1 VLGKGGQEDVEHLGD
16 TKISSATKIQALPP
30 PDSPVGVEEDPM
42 KPNPNEDTPPPNKL
56 THPAVTINEEPITS
70 PALECSTT
78 TGNTSTRGSAL
89 KNPSPAQATDD
100 VPPMP
105 QVPSLG
111 KFTLKGLE
119 QGTNYIIHRNQKMYS
134 MRNNNKQEQWFHVE
148 DFIGLF
154 PAWPVIELSIAPTGS
169 TKDKRMTSFL
179 RCFAALFN
187 EIKYVNDTAAIAPIN
202 IYDDSKDN
210 FIVDRSGLPD
220 NFTKLGKWLMISR
233 GSGVFEKKEKGN
245 GKVFARFC
253 LKFQE
258 KADKIINWVSFKFN
272 RLGGSRLSKKTMQAM
287 ETETPMM
294 L

>member
-1 VLGKGGQEDVEHLGD
+1 MRRALLTSTLLTLATATSCHLSMSQLYHLPNSAAMTICTRSSSVKTRAAKADALATLRPCRGRCTNSRPPRSESINAYLAELNLPRLRFDGGLEVLGKGGQEDVEHLGD

-134 MRNNNKQEQWFHVE
+134 MRNNNKQEQ
-148 DFIGLF
+148 
-154 PAWPVIELSIAPTGS
+154 
-169 TKDKRMTSFL
+169 
-179 RCFAALFN
+179 
-187 EIKYVNDTAAIAPIN
+187 
-202 IYDDSKDN
+202 
-210 FIVDRSGLPD
+210 
-220 NFTKLGKWLMISR
+220 
-233 GSGVFEKKEKGN
+233 
-245 GKVFARFC
+245 
-253 LKFQE
+253 
-258 KADKIINWVSFKFN
+258 
-272 RLGGSRLSKKTMQAM
+272 
-287 ETETPMM
+287 
-294 L
+294 